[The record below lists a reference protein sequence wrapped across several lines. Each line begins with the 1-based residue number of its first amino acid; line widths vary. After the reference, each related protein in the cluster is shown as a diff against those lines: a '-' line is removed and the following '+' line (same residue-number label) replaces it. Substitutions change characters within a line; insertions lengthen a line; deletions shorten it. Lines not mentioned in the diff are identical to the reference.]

1 LPDAQSV
8 DAIFSAKKLAET
20 LEQNPLGARFEPKE
34 DKLSIAS
41 SGEPSDIEADKD
53 VTTRQMHEPTRLRAD
68 ELAARALRLANQPAW
83 QGLSTTATNFRNL
96 LNQDTDA
103 IAAQVGIV
111 WAELVSLGSYVEQDN
126 EIKENPKA
134 DVEPLAPDIRRPLTD
149 LVQSAGPWLRRF
161 PTARRLDEEHAAFQT
176 PKNRVPAAI
185 KLITDAD
192 DREVVD
198 SDDASIIQAAL
209 EVGQGTGHQTG
220 KARSYGVLS
229 VRNLSMGAIG
239 LVATS
244 MIGGYFTGIGE
255 TIAQHS
261 LLATKI
267 EAFVLD
273 NEVTL
278 VRFISDL
285 PADVRAGVRQLIED
299 LKERLASK
307 K

>member
-1 LPDAQSV
+1 MPDAQSV

-209 EVGQGTGHQTG
+209 EVGQGTG
-220 KARSYGVLS
+220 
-229 VRNLSMGAIG
+229 
-239 LVATS
+239 
-244 MIGGYFTGIGE
+244 
-255 TIAQHS
+255 
-261 LLATKI
+261 
-267 EAFVLD
+267 
-273 NEVTL
+273 
-278 VRFISDL
+278 
-285 PADVRAGVRQLIED
+285 RAGVRQLIED

-307 K
+307 NSAVVVGKVTTPGSRSATAQALASLKAYHFRHVFRTTANLTPARLSC